1 VLRHGRSFPLPLEKP
16 KALGKAV
23 SSHRTPK
30 ASPFLV
36 VQNNKLLFEREIE
49 ARNFAKRQGRINVMK
64 IDHLG
69 IATNG
74 LNEALKFWRDAL
86 GLELKDIETVED
98 QKVRVAMLPVGE
110 SRIELLEATSED
122 SPIAKFL
129 QKRGAGIHHIAVRV
143 DDIRATLSRLKR
155 EGARLIDEEPRIG
168 AGGCLVAFV
177 HPTATNGVLLELV
190 QHTEDSK
197 H

>member
-1 VLRHGRSFPLPLEKP
+1 
-16 KALGKAV
+16 
-23 SSHRTPK
+23 
-30 ASPFLV
+30 
-36 VQNNKLLFEREIE
+36 
-49 ARNFAKRQGRINVMK
+49 MK

-74 LNEALKFWRDAL
+74 LDEALKFWRDAL

-110 SRIELLEATSED
+110 PRIELLEATSED
-122 SPIAKFL
+122 SPITKFL

-143 DDIRATLSRLKR
+143 DDIRDTLSRLKR

-177 HPTATNGVLLELV
+177 HPTSTNGVLLELV
-190 QHTEDSK
+190 QYTEDSK